1 MFLGNMK
8 IGGRLKVGFGVV
20 LALMVIMVLLGIY
33 SLGSIQKRLDNVVN
47 GNNVRA
53 ELAVTM
59 MDSIRERSIVSRNMM
74 LVNDREAMQR
84 DYKRFE
90 DQKIRYDENERELA
104 KTEDSVKGREL
115 LAKLGEI
122 EKATV
127 PLADKSVQMTLS
139 NNVSGAMEVLMTEVR
154 PRQKEWL
161 DTLSELVAFQKAE
174 TLLSAEA
181 ARKAYRNVRLLLLSL
196 GTTALILGIGISFFI
211 ERSIVRPLNEGVRL
225 ADQIAEGDLS
235 TRAEMHRNDE
245 TGHLLEAL
253 NKMAHSF
260 SIIVEGVLTSSNDVV
275 SAVKVLQSGVDKTA
289 EGAQKQSSQAS
300 QIATASE
307 ELSQTITDIAR
318 NASVASASSAEAMEI
333 AESGKQITDTTVA
346 TINEVNSS
354 TAELAGMVN
363 KLNNRAGEIGDIIS
377 VIKDIADQTNLL
389 ALNAAIEAAR
399 AGEQGRGFAVVADE
413 VRKLAEKT
421 IKATAEISERIGA
434 VQSESVQTA
443 RSMEISSKGVVKA
456 TGHMTN
462 LNNVLQ
468 NIVESVQI
476 VRDQITQIA
485 TAADEQSA
493 AAEEIVKN
501 IDDTSAIA
509 TDIEKMSGDVMQEVK
524 VLAKIADGLKAS
536 TVGFKIQQV
545 INRPA

>member
-1 MFLGNMK
+1 MFLDNIK
-8 IGGRLKVGFGVV
+8 IGSRLKAGFGVV
-20 LALMVIMVLLGIY
+20 LTLMIIMGLLGLY
-33 SLGSIQKRLDNVVN
+33 SLGSIQKRLDDVVN
-47 GNNVRA
+47 YNNVQVA
-53 ELAVTM
+53 LAVNM

-90 DQKIRYDENERELA
+90 DQKTRYDENESKLA
-104 KTEDSVKGREL
+104 KMENSEKGREL

-122 EKATV
+122 EKETV

-139 NNVSGAMEVLMTEVR
+139 NNVSGALDVLMTEVR

-174 TLLSAEA
+174 TLLTAEA
-181 ARKAYRNVRLLLLSL
+181 ARKAYRNVRLLMLSL
-196 GTTALILGIGISFFI
+196 GTAALVLGIAISFFI
-211 ERSIVRPLNEGVRL
+211 ERSIVRLLNEGVRL
-225 ADQIAEGDLS
+225 ADQIAEGNLS
-235 TRAEMHRNDE
+235 TRAEVHGKDE
-245 TGHLLEAL
+245 TAHLLEAL
-253 NKMAHSF
+253 NKMTHAF
-260 SIIVEGVLTSSNDVV
+260 STMVQRVLTSSNDVV
-275 SAVKVLQSGVDKTA
+275 SAVKVLQSGVNKTT

-307 ELSQTITDIAR
+307 EMSHTITDIAR
-318 NASVASASSAEAMEI
+318 NASVASASSAEAMER
-333 AESGKQITDTTVA
+333 AESGKQITDITVA

-363 KLNNRAGEIGDIIS
+363 KLNNRASEIGDIIT

-456 TGHMTN
+456 TGHIRN

-468 NIVESVQI
+468 TIVESVQT

-485 TAADEQSA
+485 SAADEQSA

-509 TDIEKMSGDVMQEVK
+509 MDIEKMLGDVMHEVN
-524 VLAKIADGLKAS
+524 VLTKIADELKAS
-536 TVGFKIQQV
+536 TVGFKIQ
-545 INRPA
+545 

>member
-1 MFLGNMK
+1 MFLGNVK
-8 IGGRLKVGFGVV
+8 IGSRLTAGFGVV
-20 LALMVIMVLLGIY
+20 LVMMVIIVMLGLY

-47 GNNVRA
+47 YNNVQV
-53 ELAVTM
+53 ELAANM
-59 MDSIRERSIVSRNMM
+59 MDSIRERSIVIRNMM
-74 LVNDREAMQR
+74 LVKDPEAMKR

-90 DQKIRYDENERELA
+90 DQKASYDENA
-104 KTEDSVKGREL
+104 
-115 LAKLGEI
+115 AKLANMENSAKGSELIAKLREI
-122 EKATV
+122 EKETA
-127 PLADKSVQMTLS
+127 PLADKTAQLTLS
-139 NNVSGAMEVLMTEVR
+139 NNVTGALDMLMTEVR

-161 DTLSELVAFQKAE
+161 DTLSELVAFQKTE
-174 TLLSAEA
+174 TVLSAEA
-181 ARKAYRNVRLLLLSL
+181 AQKAYRNVRLLLLSL
-196 GTTALILGIGISFFI
+196 GTAALILGIAISFFI
-211 ERSIVRPLNEGVRL
+211 GGSITRPLNKGVRL
-225 ADQIAEGDLS
+225 ADRISEGDIS
-235 TRAEMHRNDE
+235 TRAEVHGKDE

-260 SIIVEGVLTSSNDVV
+260 SSMVQGILTSSNDVV
-275 SAVKVLQSGVDKTA
+275 SAVNVLQSGVTKTT
-289 EGAQKQSSQAS
+289 EGAQKQSSQAA

-307 ELSQTITDIAR
+307 EMSHTITDIAR
-318 NASVASASSAEAMEI
+318 NASVASASAAEAMDI
-333 AESGKQITDTTVA
+333 AENGKQITDTTVA

-354 TAELAGMVN
+354 TVELAGMVN
-363 KLNNRAGEIGDIIS
+363 KLNHTAGEIGDIIT

-443 RSMEISSKGVVKA
+443 RSMEISSTGVVKA
-456 TGHMTN
+456 TEHIRN

-468 NIVESVQI
+468 TIVGSVQI

-485 TAADEQSA
+485 AAADEQSA

-501 IDDTSAIA
+501 IEDTAAIA
-509 TDIEKMSGDVMQEVK
+509 MDIEKMSGDVMREVN
-524 VLAKIADGLKAS
+524 VLAKIADKLKAS
-536 TVGFKIQQV
+536 TVGFKIQ
-545 INRPA
+545 

>member
-1 MFLGNMK
+1 MFLGNLK
-8 IGGRLKVGFGVV
+8 IGSRLKIGFGVV
-20 LALMVIMVLLGIY
+20 LALMVIMVLLGLY

-47 GNNVRA
+47 GNDVRA

-74 LVNDREAMQR
+74 LVNDQEARQR

-90 DQKIRYDENERELA
+90 DQKTRYDENESKLA
-104 KTEDSVKGREL
+104 KMENTEKGREL

-122 EKATV
+122 EKETV

-139 NNVSGAMEVLMTEVR
+139 NDVSGALDVLMTEVR

-161 DTLSELVAFQKAE
+161 DTLSELVAFQKTE
-174 TLLSAEA
+174 TSLSAEA
-181 ARKAYRNVRLLLLSL
+181 ARKAYSSVRLLLLSL
-196 GTTALILGIGISFFI
+196 GTAALILGIAISLFI
-211 ERSIVRPLNEGVRL
+211 ERSIVQPLNEGVRL
-225 ADQIAEGDLS
+225 AGSIAAGDLS
-235 TRAEMHRNDE
+235 TRAEVHGKDE
-245 TGHLLEAL
+245 TGRLLEAL

-260 SIIVEGVLTSSNDVV
+260 STMVHGILASSNDVV
-275 SAVKVLQSGVDKTA
+275 SAVNVLQSGVNKTA
-289 EGAQKQSSQAS
+289 DGSQKQSSQAS

-307 ELSQTITDIAR
+307 ELSNTITDIAR
-318 NASVASASSAEAMEI
+318 NASVAAASSAEAMER
-333 AESGKQITDTTVA
+333 AESGKQITGTTVE

-354 TAELAGMVN
+354 TTELAGMVN
-363 KLNNRAGEIGDIIS
+363 KLNNRAGEIGDIIT

-421 IKATAEISERIGA
+421 IKATSDISDRIGA

-443 RSMEISSKGVVKA
+443 KSMEISSKGVVKA
-456 TGHMTN
+456 TGHMSN
-462 LNNVLQ
+462 LNDVLQ
-468 NIVESVQI
+468 NIVGSVQT

-509 TDIEKMSGDVMQEVK
+509 RDIEKMSGDVMHEVEG
-524 VLAKIADGLKAS
+524 LAKIADALKAS
-536 TVGFKIQQV
+536 TVGFKI
-545 INRPA
+545 